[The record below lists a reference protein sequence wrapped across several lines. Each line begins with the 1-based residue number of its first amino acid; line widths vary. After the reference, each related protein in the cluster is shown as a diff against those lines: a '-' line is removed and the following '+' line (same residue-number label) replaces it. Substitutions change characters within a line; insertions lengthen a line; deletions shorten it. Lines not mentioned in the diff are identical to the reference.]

1 MGYNDKFYRAPNNY
15 PSTLHAVLV
24 HQLRN
29 MSKLDKTDIAPPKK
43 DLGLS
48 DKAVLVPVML

>member
-1 MGYNDKFYRAPNNY
+1 
-15 PSTLHAVLV
+15 
-24 HQLRN
+24 
-29 MSKLDKTDIAPPKK
+29 MSKLDKTDIAIPKK

>member
-1 MGYNDKFYRAPNNY
+1 VPNNY
-15 PSTLHAVLV
+15 PSTRHAVLV
-24 HQLRN
+24 HQQRN
-29 MSKLDKTDIAPPKK
+29 MSKLDKTDIAIPKK